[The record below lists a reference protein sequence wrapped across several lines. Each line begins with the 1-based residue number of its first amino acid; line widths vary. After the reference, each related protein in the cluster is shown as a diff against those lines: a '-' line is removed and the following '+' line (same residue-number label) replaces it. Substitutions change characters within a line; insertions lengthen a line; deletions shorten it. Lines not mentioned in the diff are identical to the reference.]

1 MRIHVKA
8 ERSIKVEGRVKLL
21 WNTFNTSLLQKI
33 VYFMLNNSNKTPSL
47 SMDRQFI
54 QGIKGQEIRLSCTN
68 HERGKME
75 WCRLGGN
82 CVSSSSGSIDGVAVN
97 ITSNFTVTMSGL
109 RTESSG
115 WYWCDNGHLQMPVH
129 LNVTD
134 ATTIAPPSEYNSFC
148 WVYNYLIMI

>member
-1 MRIHVKA
+1 MLRLREVSKL
-8 ERSIKVEGRVKLL
+8 REGSSCYETPLTHHFCKKLCIL
-21 WNTFNTSLLQKI
+21 CWTIFVSLTD
-33 VYFMLNNSNKTPSL
+33 TPSL
-47 SMDRQFI
+47 SVDRQFI

-68 HERGKME
+68 HESGKME